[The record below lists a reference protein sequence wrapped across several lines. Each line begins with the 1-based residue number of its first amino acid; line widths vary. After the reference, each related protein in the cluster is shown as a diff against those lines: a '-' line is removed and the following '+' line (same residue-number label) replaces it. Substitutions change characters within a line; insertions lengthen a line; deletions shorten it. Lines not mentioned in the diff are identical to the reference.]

1 MATIFEIAQKRLRLS
16 LISARLLLVTS
27 VMLALMVGG
36 GIASHQRHR
45 QRQELYEAAKLAH
58 LFELEDARYYQ
69 AVKLGIERPPEPL
82 SLLAEG
88 IGERYGSSI
97 ILRGK
102 YAPMRILARERAER
116 KGSSDQTQDL
126 AHIIVLFMSLLAFLL
141 SYDPIC
147 GERQEGMLQLCLANT
162 LPRHKLIIG
171 EYLGCLLS
179 LSVPLLLASIITLVI
194 LQFMAGFTLTG
205 ENALRVGLIFLSTL
219 LSLSALIWLGLCC
232 SALSRETTTA
242 FIFTFA
248 AWVLLVAVYPNLTLW
263 MAQWQRPVPVT
274 RETLSSEGVFGLA
287 LSDRQELPH
296 EAEKMLAQAREQ
308 ALNAKLA
315 QGQLNDSLKLLSPVS
330 SFLALAQILARTD
343 VTAQRDF
350 IVQARQLDQR
360 FRQWQEEKLRQ
371 YPERESYYK
380 PSWGP
385 LDTDGLPAPQ
395 FAPIPLVI
403 SLHRALPYWGSLVV
417 FNLIFCS
424 LAFALLA
431 RYDVRFN

>member
-16 LISARLLLVTS
+16 LISARLLLVTG

-36 GIASHQRHR
+36 GITSHKRHR
-45 QRQELYEAAKLAH
+45 ERQELYEAAKLAH

-69 AVKLGIERPPEPL
+69 AVRLGIERPPEPL

-88 IGERYGSSI
+88 AGERYGSSI
-97 ILRGK
+97 ILHGK
-102 YAPMRILARERAER
+102 YAPMRILARERPEY
-116 KGSSDQTQDL
+116 KGSSGQTFDF
-126 AHIIVLFMSLLAFLL
+126 AHIIALFMSLLAFLL

-147 GERQEGMLQLCLANT
+147 GERQEGTLQLCLANT
-162 LPRHKLIIG
+162 LSRHKLMIG

-179 LSVPLLLASIITLVI
+179 LSVPLLLASIITLVM
-194 LQFMAGFTLTG
+194 LQFMVGFTLTG
-205 ENALRVGLIFLSTL
+205 ENALRVGLIFLSAL

-242 FIFTFA
+242 FIFAFG

-263 MAQWQRPVPVT
+263 IAQWQRPVPVT
-274 RETLSSEGVFGLA
+274 REALSSEGVFGLA

-296 EAEKMLAQAREQ
+296 ETEKMLAQAREQ